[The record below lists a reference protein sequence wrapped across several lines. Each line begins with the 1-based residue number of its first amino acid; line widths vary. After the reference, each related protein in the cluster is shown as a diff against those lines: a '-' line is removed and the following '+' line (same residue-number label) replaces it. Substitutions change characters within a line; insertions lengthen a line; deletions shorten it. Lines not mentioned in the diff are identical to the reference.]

1 MKLIKIMAF
10 GLFLISG
17 VDYASAQAP
26 VITQPLNVT
35 SNPVASGSVASS
47 GTFQSV
53 FAADTNTRGRASCTI
68 QNTGAN
74 TLYVFFGPIA
84 NATRAKSVQL
94 TTGLPVYCA
103 TPNGGV
109 IKDQVSVDGTT
120 AGTFYAA
127 VQ

>member
-1 MKLIKIMAF
+1 MLKHVLAALLLVCAIPAH
-10 GLFLISG
+10 
-17 VDYASAQAP
+17 AQTT
-26 VITQPLNVT
+26 VVTQPLSVSN
-35 SNPVASGSVASS
+35 NPVPSSSVVSS

-53 FAADTNTRGRASCTI
+53 FPADTNTRGRASCTI

-94 TTGLPVYCA
+94 TTGQPAYCA
-103 TPNGGV
+103 TTNGGV

>member
-1 MKLIKIMAF
+1 MKKYLIAF
-10 GLFLISG
+10 GLMSMTVPALGQST
-17 VDYASAQAP
+17 
-26 VITQPLNVT
+26 VITQPLNV
-35 SNPVASGSVASS
+35 SNNPAGSSSIVAG

-53 FAADTNTRGRASCTI
+53 FAADTGTRGRASCTI
-68 QNTGAN
+68 QNTGAT

-94 TTGLPVYCA
+94 TTGQPAYCA
-103 TPNGGV
+103 TTNGGV